1 MTAAT
6 EVKTAVSGPG
16 QEPAPAPAELFR
28 YATWVHLGP
37 GAEDCEALERDDGG
51 EVVNADACG
60 DRTHFH
66 AWCRLPNP
74 VQHEDIRTKA
84 LAAKARHV
92 RLLRDEG
99 SDEAVVLD
107 SELDDLRL
115 AGDTVKE
122 AVVEEILAK
131 TFWKSYIEATR
142 DVQETIADDGET
154 KVYEHVAE
162 DQRRFQDLQRLSE
175 EDRAGEQAEYEQ
187 LVKHLADYNDAVN
200 ERHEEIRAPE
210 RQALADRDLEDLLA
224 ILRSDR
230 VQRAAD
236 KVFMATYSRWEWLT
250 CTLTRPYD
258 AKSKAQEGHRRFPDM
273 EALSNAAPE
282 VIEALEAT
290 FNDLEQTKNSGASGN

>member
-1 MTAAT
+1 MTTAT
-6 EVKTAVSGPG
+6 EDQTAVSGPG
-16 QEPAPAPAELFR
+16 QEPPPGAGELFR

-37 GAEDCEALERDDGG
+37 DAENCEALTRDDGG
-51 EVVNADACG
+51 EVISADGCG

-84 LAAKARHV
+84 MAAKARHV

-107 SELDDLRL
+107 AELDDLRL

-131 TFWKSYIEATR
+131 NFWKSYIEATR
-142 DVQETIADDGET
+142 DVQETLADDGET
-154 KVYEHVAE
+154 KVYEHVGE
-162 DQRRFQDLQRLSE
+162 DQRRFQDLQRMSE
-175 EDRAGEQAEYEQ
+175 EDRAGEQAEYDE
-187 LVKHLADYNDAVN
+187 LVKHLAAYNDAVN
-200 ERHEEIRAPE
+200 ERHEELRAPE
-210 RQALADRDLEDLLA
+210 RQALMDRDLEDLLA

-236 KVFMATYSRWEWLT
+236 KVFMTVYSRWEWLT
-250 CTLTRPYD
+250 CTLSRPYD
-258 AKSKAQEGHRRFPDM
+258 PKSKAQEGHRKFVDM
-273 EALSNAAPE
+273 EALTNAAPE
-282 VIEALEAT
+282 VIEALDET
-290 FNDLEQTKNSGASGN
+290 FNDLEQTKNQGASGN